1 MSIKTFV
8 AAIALGS
15 LCALAPTSGSAG
27 GELQSYERPYTG
39 YRTTTDYQAGTYAAP
54 MPANY
59 ARPMAMYG
67 QGYGCGMSPCGTMPY
82 GAPVGGY
89 SRGYGVGGN
98 DVFTAGLLGIGLGY
112 LIFH

>member
-1 MSIKTFV
+1 MNIKTLSAALTV
-8 AAIALGS
+8 AAVAF
-15 LCALAPTSGSAG
+15 AAPQVASAG

-39 YRTTTDYQAGTYAAP
+39 YSSTSYSAGTYAAP

-59 ARPMAMYG
+59 ARPMGQYYG
-67 QGYGCGMSPCGTMPY
+67 GNGMCGGPCATMPY
-82 GAPVGGY
+82 GYSYGRPGGF
-89 SRGYGVGGN
+89 GVGS